1 MNVNNSFMKK
11 ILILILFLSLQFL
24 SCNLLLDYGEKWGY
38 DYYNLHLY
46 HNAEIGGIRV
56 YYISND
62 GRSAEISFENQFN
75 EFWIEEGWE
84 DERYSYKAGWVRYH
98 VSEIRRDHIH
108 IGWKKP

>member
-1 MNVNNSFMKK
+1 M
-11 ILILILFLSLQFL
+11 LLFLSLLFV

-38 DYYNLHLY
+38 DYYDLHLY

-84 DERYSYKAGWVRYH
+84 DERYGYKVGWIKYH
-98 VSEIRRDHIH
+98 VSEIRRGHIH